1 MKSYSLVN
9 QNYLKIN
16 KKLTF
21 FQLWIKHVDN
31 ARAAEYSLS
40 SKLPNNKDIIHQFCQ
55 VPDRSALNF
64 FIVTQS
70 AKFVDIMYTYRK
82 KEPQNSGANFYWQKS
97 WIVLL
102 FLKLQC
108 IYFWIFNQ
116 ILNLFSSWGM
126 NLTESWQ
133 HWRKER
139 KTAVMSALFRKLE

>member
-1 MKSYSLVN
+1 MIDCRFPEKRLSLITRKFSPDFFPTIMKSYSLVN

-82 KEPQNSGANFYWQKS
+82 KEPQTSVANFNWQKS
-97 WIVLL
+97 FIFL
-102 FLKLQC
+102 FFF
-108 IYFWIFNQ
+108 IPITFEGRRNSIFQ
-116 ILNLFSSWGM
+116 AFY
-126 NLTESWQ
+126 T
-133 HWRKER
+133 H
-139 KTAVMSALFRKLE
+139 

>member
-1 MKSYSLVN
+1 MIDCRFPEKRLSLITRKFFPRFFSHHN
-9 QNYLKIN
+9 EKLFIGELKFLKIN

-31 ARAAEYSLS
+31 ARAEYSLS

-82 KEPQNSGANFYWQKS
+82 KEPQTSVANFDWQKN

-108 IYFWIFNQ
+108 ICLWIF
-116 ILNLFSSWGM
+116 
-126 NLTESWQ
+126 
-133 HWRKER
+133 
-139 KTAVMSALFRKLE
+139 